1 MRQTPLS
8 KRSASFIIRGA
19 FPTLFPYGK
28 ADFNIPRS
36 RTVTLA
42 AYAKHM
48 LKYQDSRFGR
58 HPLFRYYVFNWIIR
72 EQALNATR
80 FLCGQL
86 NKNGLSLDELG
97 NLINSSRG
105 N

>member
-8 KRSASFIIRGA
+8 KRLASFIMRGA

-42 AYAKHM
+42 TYAKYM
-48 LKYQDSRFGR
+48 LKY
-58 HPLFRYYVFNWIIR
+58 
-72 EQALNATR
+72 
-80 FLCGQL
+80 
-86 NKNGLSLDELG
+86 
-97 NLINSSRG
+97 
-105 N
+105 